1 MKLRKI
7 SYARGF
13 PYGAPLAMVRG
24 GATRDA
30 DVKEFLR
37 GVGFRWDGSRY
48 AWSHYMDRSEFG
60 SVLRYL
66 RDTLNCEVGP
76 KSGMDAAYEIDLD
89 SDDFSR
95 PNHGKETP

>member
-1 MKLRKI
+1 MTKLRKI

-37 GVGFRWDGSRY
+37 EHGFRWDGSRY
-48 AWSHYMDRSEFG
+48 AWSHYLDRVQFG

-66 RDTLNCEVGP
+66 RDNFNCEVVP
-76 KSGMDAAYEIDLD
+76 KQGMDSAYLINLD
-89 SDDFSR
+89 DPKFGSDT
-95 PNHGKETP
+95 PTEGK